1 MMDRK
6 TDGDIGEELEMADQ
20 YNSTKRSDD
29 AE

>member
-6 TDGDIGEELEMADQ
+6 TDGDIGEEQGMAEQ
-20 YNSTKRSDD
+20 YNSTKRSED